1 MVVLII
7 ISILMSLSVI
17 LALLWAPP
25 AAILGESSRVIFF
38 HVPLA
43 WVSVLAFFVSGVSS
57 VIYLLDRERRFYLV
71 DEKSHNSAALG
82 MLFTLLATIT
92 GAIWSKL
99 SWGSYWNWDPRQTSI
114 VVLILIY
121 LAYFSLRTALQGNPN
136 RGKIT
141 SVYLIIALFTV
152 PFFVFIVPRVYPS
165 LHPDPIINPDRK
177 IHLEDRMKITLIF
190 AMVSFTFF
198 YFYLFN
204 VLNRVSRIT
213 RKLEDRY
220 YEDRDH

>member
-1 MVVLII
+1 MVLLILI
-7 ISILMSLSVI
+7 CILMPFSII
-17 LALLWAPP
+17 LAFLWAPP
-25 AAILGESSRVIFF
+25 AAILGESSRMIFF

-43 WVSVLAFFVSGVSS
+43 WVSVLAFFVSGVSAA
-57 VIYLLDRERRFYLV
+57 IYLFDRRNRFYLAV
-71 DEKSHNSAALG
+71 EKSHNSAVLG

-92 GAIWSKL
+92 GAIWSRL
-99 SWGSYWNWDPRQTSI
+99 SWGTYWNWDPRQTSI

-141 SVYLIIALFTV
+141 SVYLILALLIL
-152 PFFVFIVPRVYPS
+152 PFFIFVIPRVYPS

-177 IHLEDRMKITLIF
+177 IHLEDRMKITLLF
-190 AMVSFTFF
+190 TLASFTFL

-204 VLNRVSRIT
+204 ILNRVSRVN
-213 RKLEDRY
+213 RKLEDKY